1 VRRSRAGAARNSC
14 PAGLRCRTGGDA
26 RIRGNEKPVVPV
38 SLAAPFRPTQ
48 QRAGA
53 PSGAPGLLL
62 CQEAGVSPC
71 APGRRPFRS
80 SALGW
85 PDARNHAPKA
95 AVTTSERRDPE
106 SNWDT
111 TIFRRGSS
119 AVETSRKAC
128 IYTGSGRRSWPRQV
142 RKLRSFFADL
152 GTRIEFS
159 TQMDAARARELA
171 GRRWL
176 ISSDVGRGMHCGP
189 QAWGFAGSVVRRA
202 SARARCGSGAR
213 SAPGAPSAVP
223 CLACPLAVDH
233 VDDSPVLPS
242 ARPWLAYGRARRL
255 APASCRAWPGR
266 PRGRRRQRVAHRPC
280 SRRGRGIRSRGQ
292 AG

>member
-1 VRRSRAGAARNSC
+1 VRRSRAGAVRNSC

-26 RIRGNEKPVVPV
+26 RILGNEKPVVPV

-62 CQEAGVSPC
+62 CQEAGVSPLRSWSSSIPVVC
-71 APGRRPFRS
+71 AGLARRSQPR
-80 SALGW
+80 
-85 PDARNHAPKA
+85 
-95 AVTTSERRDPE
+95 PE
-106 SNWDT
+106 SGGHHERTARPGVELGHHD
-111 TIFRRGSS
+111 FRARVISRRNQSKSLHLRGFWS
-119 AVETSRKAC
+119 
-128 IYTGSGRRSWPRQV
+128 
-142 RKLRSFFADL
+142 ADL
-152 GTRIEFS
+152 GLDKFANCGVSSPIWVPGSSSVPKWT
-159 TQMDAARARELA
+159 LP
-171 GRRWL
+171 GRGNWPEGGWL

-233 VDDSPVLPS
+233 VDDSPVLHLLGLGSLMGALVDLHLPAAELGPGGLS
-242 ARPWLAYGRARRL
+242 RASSPKSG
-255 APASCRAWPGR
+255 A
-266 PRGRRRQRVAHRPC
+266 
-280 SRRGRGIRSRGQ
+280 
-292 AG
+292 

>member
-128 IYTGSGRRSWPRQV
+128 IYAGSGGPILASTSSQIAEFLRRFGYQ
-142 RKLRSFFADL
+142 D
-152 GTRIEFS
+152 
-159 TQMDAARARELA
+159 RAQYPN
-171 GRRWL
+171 GR
-176 ISSDVGRGMHCGP
+176 C
-189 QAWGFAGSVVRRA
+189 
-202 SARARCGSGAR
+202 
-213 SAPGAPSAVP
+213 PGAGT
-223 CLACPLAVDH
+223 
-233 VDDSPVLPS
+233 
-242 ARPWLAYGRARRL
+242 GRKEVAHQL
-255 APASCRAWPGR
+255 G
-266 PRGRRRQRVAHRPC
+266 RRQRHALW
-280 SRRGRGIRSRGQ
+280 STSLGFRRERGQ
-292 AG
+292 TCFRARSLRLWSTLCSWRSVSGALPCLPAGG